1 MGGIMSININSRETK
16 IINILKNAVEPISGV
31 ALSEEI
37 GCSTKTIQSD
47 IKNINKVLV
56 KSEIVSIRGKGY
68 KLKGDFEE
76 LDIKNDIYDDINRES
91 YILKKMINLSNC
103 NDNYIRNRRSSR
115 FNVC

>member
-1 MGGIMSININSRETK
+1 MSININSRETK

-56 KSEIVSIRGKGY
+56 KSGNCIHKRGGY
-68 KLKGDFEE
+68 KLKGIF
-76 LDIKNDIYDDINRES
+76 KN
-91 YILKKMINLSNC
+91 
-103 NDNYIRNRRSSR
+103 
-115 FNVC
+115 